1 MAKKRDSLAIA
12 AYEAWLPSK
21 VQKTIRKEVGK
32 VALRFRLDAEKREDL
47 VSYVRCEVI
56 EALRTKYDPNRAA
69 VGAFAYKVTRN
80 CLCVWMD
87 RETKRRN
94 RFVEMTPELEERI
107 EKMPVTASA
116 HDAALLRIALVR
128 QTVAAL
134 PPLYRRVCELYM
146 KLGTLEKVQQ
156 ALHKSP
162 RDFYNVIWPRC
173 QDAFK
178 KIFEKSGSDFASC

>member
-1 MAKKRDSLAIA
+1 MAKKRDSLANA

-94 RFVEMTPELEERI
+94 HFVSMTPELEESI
-107 EKMPVTASA
+107 TEMPAPDPS
-116 HDAALLRIALVR
+116 HDAALLRIARVR

-146 KLGTLEKVQQ
+146 KLGSFDKVCK
-156 ALHKSP
+156 AIHKTP
-162 RDFYNVIWPRC
+162 RDFFKVIWPRC
-173 QDAFK
+173 QEAFK
-178 KIFEKSGSDFASC
+178 KIYEKSDSDFASC